1 MSGYDDSDVQE
12 FLKRLERAQAIID
25 SEFMQAA
32 KDIGLA
38 FLKEVK
44 EQTPKGLTGKLN
56 QSWKMEVSKNGN
68 VYEVIAFNP
77 MEYASFVE
85 SGHRQQVGRY
95 VPAIGKRLVN
105 PWVEGRFMMR
115 LTEEQIKQKIPQITQ
130 QIEERLKEELGGL

>member
-44 EQTPKGLTGKLN
+44 ERTPKGLTGKLN
-56 QSWKMEVSKNGN
+56 
-68 VYEVIAFNP
+68 
-77 MEYASFVE
+77 
-85 SGHRQQVGRY
+85 
-95 VPAIGKRLVN
+95 
-105 PWVEGRFMMR
+105 
-115 LTEEQIKQKIPQITQ
+115 
-130 QIEERLKEELGGL
+130 

>member
-12 FLKRLERAQAIID
+12 FLKRLERAQSIID

-44 EQTPKGLTGKLN
+44 ERTPKGLTGKLN

-95 VPAIGKRLVN
+95 GPCHWQALGQSL
-105 PWVEGRFMMR
+105 GRR
-115 LTEEQIKQKIPQITQ
+115 ALHDEADRGTN
-130 QIEERLKEELGGL
+130 